1 MKYYSAFIVSV
12 LKKSCFFQ
20 TIFFSI
26 QILNLVAKHYKHH
39 DLILHTSIS
48 LVLILAFM
56 HFQLPI

>member
-26 QILNLVAKHYKHH
+26 QILNWWPNIKHH